1 MILQLPPYPKHR
13 ESGVAWLG
21 KIPTDWGIERGKW
34 LFNKISRPVLPASE
48 IVTCFR
54 NGTVTLRKNRREG
67 GFSESLKEIGY
78 QGVKKGDL
86 VIHGMD
92 AFAGAVGVSDSNGKC
107 SPVYAVCRPVT
118 NVNTDYYAYVVR
130 EMARS
135 QWVIALTRGIRER
148 STDFRFET
156 FSNQLLPVP
165 EANTQKQIVAF
176 LKHMSFNIEHIVR
189 SKRRLIELLNEQ
201 KQAIIHQAVTRGLD
215 PNVRMKPSGID
226 WLAEMPEK
234 WVSVRL
240 RNLALSLKT
249 GPFGSQLHSSDY
261 VTNGTPLINPVHM
274 KDGKIIADP
283 HCAIGP
289 AKAKELAEHRLD
301 SGDIVFARRGE
312 LGRCVRVSEVESGW
326 FCGTGSIRLR
336 LKEKSPQSE
345 YLVMLLRSKG
355 IAQWLSAQSVGATME
370 NLSTAILS
378 KLPLPLPPTTEQ
390 KAIQDFVNKHE
401 KTIDRAIESV
411 CRQIELLRE
420 YRTRLIADVVTGKLD
435 VRGVRLDEAV
445 IEKDLLEDCEEN
457 EAEMDSDKEI
467 DAIEGLDE

>member
-226 WLAEMPEK
+226 WLGDVPEH
-234 WVSVRL
+234 WQVSRL
-240 RNLALSLKT
+240 KFETAFIVDCLHATPEYRDDGMFPAIRTADVTVGKLHLQKAKRV
-249 GPFGSQLHSSDY
+249 SQQQYDIWTSRLVPKGGDTLYTREGERYGIAATVPEGIQLCISQRMMIFRARDS
-261 VTNGTPLINPVHM
+261 INSKFLMWQLNCGHIYAQASEQIIGAAAPHINIERI
-274 KDGKIIADP
+274 KNYKII
-283 HCAIGP
+283 
-289 AKAKELAEHRLD
+289 
-301 SGDIVFARRGE
+301 
-312 LGRCVRVSEVESGW
+312 
-326 FCGTGSIRLR
+326 
-336 LKEKSPQSE
+336 
-345 YLVMLLRSKG
+345 
-355 IAQWLSAQSVGATME
+355 
-370 NLSTAILS
+370 
-378 KLPLPLPPTTEQ
+378 LPPKNEQ
-390 KAIQDFVNKHE
+390 EQIDSWITQACDEIHNGIE
-401 KTIDRAIESV
+401 KIVREID
-411 CRQIELLRE
+411 LLRE

-445 IEKDLLEDCEEN
+445 IEKDLLEDFEEN
-457 EAEMDSDKEI
+457 EAEMDSDKEV
-467 DAIEGLDE
+467 DMMEGLDE